1 MKTNPRPLLFGL
13 SLVALMLF
21 ACNLAAPT
29 PTTVPG
35 LMETLVA
42 ATLQVMASPT
52 AATIPATD
60 LPPLA
65 TATSAPLPPP
75 TTPPTNTS
83 APVGGAAVRIKFA
96 TGATSGVQEGQLQPG
111 QSQRFLVGAAAG
123 QPLMVSVNSLNNDVT
138 FSVTG
143 VSDGHV
149 LVAASEQLG
158 SWQTMLT
165 TTQDY
170 LIQVYA
176 GAKTEN
182 FTLNIITPARI
193 KFAPGAVSA
202 KLSGATVG
210 GLNVAYVIRANAG
223 QKLQL
228 TLAAPQGNAVLSMYG
243 YQDGQPYLRY
253 VVEQT
258 AFDMTLPATQDYIIQ
273 VVPRAG
279 AVADYD
285 LTVEIK

>member
-1 MKTNPRPLLFGL
+1 MKTNPRPLLFAI
-13 SLVALMLF
+13 SLVALTLF
-21 ACNLAAPT
+21 ACGLTSPT

-35 LMETLVA
+35 LMETMVA
-42 ATLQVMASPT
+42 GTLQAMASPT
-52 AATIPATD
+52 AAILATD
-60 LPPLA
+60 EPPLA
-65 TATSAPLPPP
+65 TVTMAPTKASL
-75 TTPPTNTS
+75 PTNTS
-83 APVGGAAVRIKFA
+83 APAVVGAAVRIKFA
-96 TGATSGVQEGQLQPG
+96 TGATSGIQEGQLQPG

-138 FSVTG
+138 FSVSG
-143 VSDGHV
+143 VSDGRV
-149 LVAASEQLG
+149 LLAASEQLG

-193 KFAPGAVSA
+193 KFSPGAVSA

-223 QKLQL
+223 QKLKL
-228 TLAAPQGNAVLSMYG
+228 TLTAPKNDAVLSMYG

>member
-1 MKTNPRPLLFGL
+1 MKTNLRPLLFGI
-13 SLVALMLF
+13 SLVGMMLF
-21 ACNLAAPT
+21 ACNFAAPT
-29 PTTVPG
+29 PTAVPG

-52 AATIPATD
+52 AAAIPPTD

-65 TATSAPLPPP
+65 TPTLAPLP
-75 TTPPTNTS
+75 PPTNTS

-96 TGATSGVQEGQLQPG
+96 TGATSGIQEGQLQPG

-123 QPLMVSVNSLNNDVT
+123 QPLMVSVSSLNNDVT
-138 FSVTG
+138 FSVSS
-143 VSDGHV
+143 VSDGRV
-149 LVAASEQLG
+149 LLAASEQLG

-223 QKLQL
+223 QKLKL
-228 TLAAPQGNAVLSMYG
+228 TLAAPKNDAVLSMYG

-258 AFDMTLPATQDYIIQ
+258 DFDMTLPATQDYIIQ

-279 AVADYD
+279 AVAEYD

>member
-1 MKTNPRPLLFGL
+1 MKINPRPLLFAI
-13 SLVALMLF
+13 SLIALTLF
-21 ACNLAAPT
+21 ACGLAAPT

-35 LMETLVA
+35 LMETMIA
-42 ATLQVMASPT
+42 GTLQVMASPT
-52 AATIPATD
+52 APIPATD
-60 LPPLA
+60 EPPLA
-65 TATSAPLPPP
+65 TITSAPL
-75 TTPPTNTS
+75 PPTNTS

-96 TGATSGVQEGQLQPG
+96 TGATSGIQEGQLQPG

-123 QPLMVSVNSLNNDVT
+123 QPLMVSVSSLNNDVT
-138 FSVTG
+138 FSVSG

-149 LVAASEQLG
+149 LLAASEQLG

-170 LIQVYA
+170 LIQAYA

-193 KFAPGAVSA
+193 KFAPEAVSA

-223 QKLQL
+223 QKLKL
-228 TLAAPQGNAVLSMYG
+228 TLAAPKNDAVLSMYG

-258 AFDMTLPATQDYIIQ
+258 DFDMTLPATQDYIIQ

-285 LTVEIK
+285 LIVEIK